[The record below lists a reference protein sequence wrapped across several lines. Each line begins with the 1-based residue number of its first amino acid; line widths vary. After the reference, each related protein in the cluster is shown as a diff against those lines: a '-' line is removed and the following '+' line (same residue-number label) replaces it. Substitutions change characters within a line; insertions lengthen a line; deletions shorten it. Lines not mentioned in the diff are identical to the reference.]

1 MHLTAILRFSNA
13 ENIPTVRAH
22 LEIISSRK
30 VAWWGW
36 WRKEGELPSLDVLKK
51 LQSEVRSRQSPLR
64 IGLLNR
70 KGEESYHAADCTDLH
85 YSEDGNTVG
94 SPDPDLTP
102 EYYRTEK
109 CPAWFKFRWIDT
121 IQRADFE
128 REFGDVP
135 SLDSTLYEVFWS
147 NENDPNSV
155 EITPGPNWTM
165 NSTRTNGDAVLH
177 ISDLHF
183 GESHGFVTERP
194 LPEFGVAAQP
204 LWEIISTRIRH
215 GLGIPIGVVVV
226 SGDLITRGRG
236 EAYVDAQNFLDQL
249 LAALRLGREHCIII
263 PGNHDMW
270 TVDVDHPTRN
280 YKHEQPYKTFLE
292 SFFKTSFRTGL
303 ERVRRYRTPSGRD
316 LIFIELNSS
325 RIRSDALKQYGYVA
339 KHRYEGL
346 LSFIAASLKQEK
358 ESPRP
363 IFFAV
368 LHHHLMPVGSVE
380 IPDEKRPVS
389 LCLDAGELI
398 EEFQRFGIQFA
409 LHGHQHAPFIGTASR
424 LPSVFNDGEYLPH
437 LVYVIGSGSSG
448 ARREA
453 LPRNL
458 EANTYGIYVPK
469 DGQLEITVEKYTE
482 AAPPTRHW
490 RVLLPIKQWA
500 NPA

>member
-1 MHLTAILRFSNA
+1 LRFSNA
-13 ENIPTVRAH
+13 ENILTVGAH
-22 LEIISSRK
+22 LEIISSSK
-30 VAWWGW
+30 AVWWGW

-51 LQSEVRSRQSPLR
+51 LQSEVRARQTPLR

-70 KGEESYHAADCTDLH
+70 KGDESFHVAECVDLH
-85 YSEDGNTVG
+85 YSDDG
-94 SPDPDLTP
+94 SPISAPEPDITP
-102 EYYRTEK
+102 EYYRAQK

-121 IQRADFE
+121 IQRPDFE
-128 REFGDVP
+128 REFGAIP
-135 SLDSTLYEVFWS
+135 SLDSTLYQVFS
-147 NENDPNSV
+147 TNESDPNSF
-155 EITPGPNWTM
+155 EIRPGPNWTM
-165 NSTRTNGDAVLH
+165 APTKTNGEAVLH

-194 LPEFGVAAQP
+194 QPELGISVRP

-215 GLGIPIGVVVV
+215 DLGVPIGVVVV
-226 SGDLITRGRG
+226 SGDLITKGKG
-236 EAYVDAQNFLDQL
+236 ESYADAQNFLDQL
-249 LAALRLGREHCIII
+249 LAALRLGREHCVIV

-292 SFFKTSFRTGL
+292 GFFKTDFRTGL
-303 ERVRRYRTPSGRD
+303 ERVRRYRTPTGRD

-339 KHRYEGL
+339 KHRYEAL
-346 LSFIAASLKQEK
+346 LTFVAASLKQEK
-358 ESPRP
+358 ETTKP

-368 LHHHLMPVGSVE
+368 IHHHLMPVGSVE
-380 IPDEKRPVS
+380 TIPDEKRPVS

-398 EEFQRFGIQFA
+398 EEFQKFGIQFA

-424 LPSVFNDGEYLPH
+424 LPDAFKDGEYVPH

-458 EANTYGIYVPK
+458 EANTFGIYIPK
-469 DGQLEITVEKYTE
+469 DGNLDVTIEKYTE
-482 AAPPTRHW
+482 AVSPTPHCH
-490 RVLLPIKQWA
+490 VLLPIKQWV